1 MTTGS
6 NVTALEVVD
15 PRFLDQSELRIQW
28 QVFFYRPRYFIL
40 PTLKLK
46 IEDSNGT
53 CICLDFHSQ
62 LYMVHVYD
70 LEHFH
75 MYISLTTGVP

>member
-28 QVFFYRPRYFIL
+28 QVFFYRPSCFIL

-46 IEDSNGT
+46 IEDSNG
-53 CICLDFHSQ
+53 
-62 LYMVHVYD
+62 Y
-70 LEHFH
+70 
-75 MYISLTTGVP
+75 